1 MLADDRLSGALSELA
16 HSSWEIQ
23 CFSVFCIDATPLILV
38 FSAFSIDGRPDL
50 SLVVYKS
57 GHTEGCEQD
66 LRINKILVQDLTV
79 PATVAEVDGTRWV
92 HFLGRFTNQPS
103 RYC

>member
-50 SLVVYKS
+50 SLVVYNPATPK
-57 GHTEGCEQD
+57 D
-66 LRINKILVQDLTV
+66 VNKICGLIKSLSKT
-79 PATVAEVDGTRWV
+79 
-92 HFLGRFTNQPS
+92 
-103 RYC
+103 